1 MSTPKATQKRST
13 SRRFTLQDLGA
24 SDETF
29 ETYPTT
35 LDDAQDRFNEA
46 VSAFLSKHPVNVE
59 VGSPFQEMLSAH
71 RNLCEHFAE
80 WSAKDAIR
88 EEFARGAQSN

>member
-1 MSTPKATQKRST
+1 MSTPKAARQRST

-29 ETYPTT
+29 ETYPET

-46 VSAFLSKHPVNVE
+46 TSAFLSKHPVNVE
-59 VGSPFQEMLSAH
+59 PGSAFQKLLAAH

-80 WSAKDAIR
+80 WSAKETLR
-88 EEFARGAQSN
+88 ESFGIAPSN